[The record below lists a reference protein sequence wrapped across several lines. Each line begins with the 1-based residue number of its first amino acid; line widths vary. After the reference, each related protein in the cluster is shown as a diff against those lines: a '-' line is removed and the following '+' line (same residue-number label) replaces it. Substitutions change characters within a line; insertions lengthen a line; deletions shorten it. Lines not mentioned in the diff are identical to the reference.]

1 MDSKMLVGS
10 MSDYLRGHEEE
21 KYGGFDQEEEE
32 EGSIR
37 DYRNESSGEEEA
49 GHGLDL
55 MVVGKAIKVVQE
67 PIPRSSLMA
76 AKDTLRDQDGSSDE
90 GSELD
95 LY

>member
-1 MDSKMLVGS
+1 
-10 MSDYLRGHEEE
+10 MSDFLRGHEEE
-21 KYGGFDQEEEE
+21 KYGGFDQEEDE

-37 DYRNESSGEEEA
+37 DYQNESAGEEEV
-49 GHGLDL
+49 GKGLDL

-67 PIPRSSLMA
+67 PVPRSSLMA
-76 AKDTLRDQDGSSDE
+76 AKDTLRDHDGSSNE

>member
-1 MDSKMLVGS
+1 
-10 MSDYLRGHEEE
+10 MSDFLRGHEEE
-21 KYGGFDQEEEE
+21 KYGGFDQEEDE

-37 DYRNESSGEEEA
+37 DYQNESDGEEVG

-76 AKDTLRDQDGSSDE
+76 AKDTLRDHDGSSDE

>member
-10 MSDYLRGHEEE
+10 MSEFLRGHEEE
-21 KYGGFDQEEEE
+21 KYGGFDQVEEE
-32 EGSIR
+32 EGSMR
-37 DYRNESSGEEEA
+37 DYRNESSGVEEA

-76 AKDTLRDQDGSSDE
+76 AKDTLRDQGGSSDD
-90 GSELD
+90 GSEVD